1 MWLSIIKKTVFNTI
15 EKFIKN
21 RNELK
26 EIYNQLNHAKSNKY
40 AENDKELKSL
50 RDNIKDFRLSARGV
64 LYLSSVGVNE
74 YLSLVQDYNAILKEQ
89 IVKDYILKNRKAHL
103 TVDTRI
109 KNINSF
115 ITELEKF
122 KRNCDD
128 YSYGS
133 NFYNNTNEFM
143 NLIQSNKKLFD
154 EF

>member
-1 MWLSIIKKTVFNTI
+1 MWLSIIKTVFNTI

-26 EIYNQLNHAKSNKY
+26 EIYNQLNDAKSNKY

-128 YSYGS
+128 YSYGI